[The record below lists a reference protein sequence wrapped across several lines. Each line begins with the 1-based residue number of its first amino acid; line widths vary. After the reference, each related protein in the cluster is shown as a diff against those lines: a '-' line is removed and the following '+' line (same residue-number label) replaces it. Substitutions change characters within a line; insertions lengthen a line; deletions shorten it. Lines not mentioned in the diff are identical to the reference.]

1 MTMSTD
7 RKSAITALVMST
19 IAFTVCFA
27 CWVINAVL
35 VTHLVSIGIYAF
47 DERHLGWLLAVPIL
61 TGALSRLPLGIMT
74 DKYGGRIVFTILMLA
89 VSVFMYLLS
98 LADSLSDFL
107 WASAAFGLAGGSFA
121 VGIGYVSVWFE
132 KERQGT
138 ALGIFGAG
146 NAGAAATTMLAPP
159 VLTMFT
165 DGGANIEG
173 WRMLP
178 KAYAVLMLVTAL
190 AFFFLTRNRVLSE
203 GKKKTLAQQL
213 KPLRNIVVWRFGLYY
228 ALVFGSFVALAQWIL
243 PYSVNVYQMSVAQ
256 AGLLAAA
263 FSLPSGVIRAMGG
276 WLSDKF
282 GARTVM
288 RWTFLSCILS
298 CLILSVP
305 KMNIS
310 SPGQGVTAKAGG
322 TVTEVSESRI
332 AVGDKIYSLTRRP
345 EAIPAEYDTGT
356 MVLPSL
362 TSWQEPVVVAGTTVQ
377 KEQLLASGITNIYY
391 PANMWIFA
399 FLILVFG
406 VATGVG
412 KAGVYKFIPDQF
424 PEDVGAVGGMVSLL
438 GALGGF
444 FFPLLF
450 GYLLHHLGLWS
461 TSWMVLTVIS
471 VACLFWMERVVRR
484 IEQTEAPELAEL
496 LERRPSLVLGR
507 PLSLATGETAMTVES
522 LLQGVPFFSSL
533 TPEQL
538 KEVARAGRT
547 QLIPAN
553 TVVFEEH
560 DPGDMFYV
568 ILDGTVRA
576 FRKNEHGREVDLA
589 RFKAGDFFGEL
600 ALIDS
605 QPRSAGIM
613 TTISPCEFFMLSR
626 TDFLRLLSKSPWMLS
641 RVLLGLCMRVRET
654 SEKIRDDR

>member
-1 MTMSTD
+1 MTED

-19 IAFTVCFA
+19 FAFTVCFA

-35 VTHLVSIGIYAF
+35 VTHLVSIGTYAF
-47 DERHLGWLLAVPIL
+47 DQRHLGWLLAVPIL
-61 TGALSRLPLGIMT
+61 TGALSRLPLGLLT

-98 LADSLSDFL
+98 FADSFSDFL

-146 NAGAAATTMLAPP
+146 NAGAAATTMLAPQL
-159 VLTMFT
+159 LTMFQSEHHL
-165 DGGANIEG
+165 EG

-178 KAYAVLMLVTAL
+178 KVYAVLMLVTAL
-190 AFFFLTRNRVLSE
+190 AFFFLTRNRVISE
-203 GKKKTLAQQL
+203 GKRKTLAHQL
-213 KPLRNIVVWRFGLYY
+213 KPLGNIVVWRFGLYY
-228 ALVFGSFVALAQWIL
+228 FLVFGAFVALAQWIV
-243 PYSVNVYQMSVAQ
+243 PYSVNVYQMSVAE

-263 FSLPSGVIRAMGG
+263 FSLPSGVIRAIGG
-276 WLSDKF
+276 WLSDRF

-310 SPGQGVTAKAGG
+310 SPGEGVTAKAGG
-322 TVTEVSESRI
+322 TVTEVSETRI
-332 AVGDKIYSLTRRP
+332 SVGDKIYSVTPRP
-345 EAIPAEYDTGT
+345 EAIPAEIDTGT
-356 MVLPSL
+356 MVLPSV
-362 TSWQEPVVVAGTTVQ
+362 TSWQEPVVASGTTVQ
-377 KEQLLASGITNIYY
+377 KNQLLAAGITNIYY
-391 PANMWIFA
+391 PSNMWIFA
-399 FLILVFG
+399 FLIIIFG
-406 VATGVG
+406 IATGVG

-471 VACLFWMERVVRR
+471 VACFYWLERVVRR

-496 LERRPSLVLGR
+496 LEHRPSLALGK
-507 PLSLATGETAMTVES
+507 PVALGTGEKALTLET
-522 LLQGVPFFSSL
+522 LLQRVPFFAYLAS
-533 TPEQL
+533 EQL
-538 KEVARAGRT
+538 KEVARTGRT
-547 QLIPAN
+547 QIVPAD
-553 TVVFEEH
+553 TVIFEEKNA
-560 DPGDMFYV
+560 GDMLFV
-568 ILDGTVRA
+568 ILDGSVKVFHT
-576 FRKNEHGREVDLA
+576 KTPGQEVDLA

-600 ALIDS
+600 ALIDGE
-605 QPRSAGIM
+605 PRSASVK
-613 TTISPCEFFMLSR
+613 TISPCQLFMLSR
-626 TDFLRLLSKSPWMLS
+626 TDFLRLLSRSPWMLS
-641 RVLLGLCMRVRET
+641 RVLLGLTSRLRET
-654 SEKIRDDR
+654 SEKMSDDR

>member
-1 MTMSTD
+1 MSTD

-35 VTHLVSIGIYAF
+35 VTHLVSIGTYVF
-47 DERHLGWLLAVPIL
+47 DQRHLGWLLAVPIL

-98 LADSLSDFL
+98 FADSFSDFL

-165 DGGANIEG
+165 DGGANLEG

-190 AFFFLTRNRVLSE
+190 AFFFLTKHRVIAE
-203 GKKKTLAQQL
+203 GKQKTLAQQL
-213 KPLRNIVVWRFGLYY
+213 KPLRNIIVWRFGLYY
-228 ALVFGSFVALAQWIL
+228 VLVFGAFVTLAQWIV

-263 FSLPSGVIRAMGG
+263 FSLPSGIIRAVGG

-298 CLILSVP
+298 CLILSIP
-305 KMNIS
+305 KMSIN
-310 SPGQGVTAKAGG
+310 SPGEGVTAKAGG

-332 AVGDKIYSLTRRP
+332 AVGDRIYSLTHRP
-345 EAIPAEYDTGT
+345 EVIPAEIDTGT
-356 MVLPSL
+356 MVLPSV
-362 TSWQEPVVVAGTTVQ
+362 TSWQEPVVAAGTTVQ
-377 KEQLLASGITNIYY
+377 KDQLLASGITNIYY
-391 PANMWIFA
+391 PSNIWIFT

-406 VATGVG
+406 IATGVG

-444 FFPLLF
+444 LFPLLF

-471 VACLFWMERVVRR
+471 VICLLLMERVVRQ
-484 IEQTEAPELAEL
+484 IDHSEAPELAEL
-496 LERRPSLVLGR
+496 LERRPSLAIGEPVVL
-507 PLSLATGETAMTVES
+507 SSGEQAMTIET
-522 LLQGVPFFSSL
+522 LLRQVPFFSSM

-538 KEVARAGRT
+538 KLVARTGRT

-568 ILDGTVRA
+568 ILDGIVRA
-576 FRKNEHGREVDLA
+576 FRKDEHGREVELS

-600 ALIDS
+600 SLIDS

-613 TTISPCEFFMLSR
+613 TTISPCQFFLLNR
-626 TDFLRLLSKSPWMLS
+626 TDFLKLLSKSPWMLS
-641 RVLLGLCMRVRET
+641 RVLLGLCIRVRET

>member
-1 MTMSTD
+1 MPDD

-19 IAFTVCFA
+19 LAFTVCFA

-35 VTHLVSIGIYAF
+35 VTHLVSIGTYAF
-47 DERHLGWLLAVPIL
+47 DQRHLGWLLAVPIL
-61 TGALSRLPLGIMT
+61 TGALSRLPLGLLT
-74 DKYGGRIVFTILMLA
+74 DKYGGRIVFTILMLS

-98 LADSLSDFL
+98 FADSFSDFL

-121 VGIGYVSVWFE
+121 VGIGYVSLWFE

-146 NAGAAATTMLAPP
+146 NAGAAATTMLAPQF
-159 VLTMFT
+159 LTMFES
-165 DGGANIEG
+165 GANIEG

-203 GKKKTLAQQL
+203 GKRKTFTQQL
-213 KPLRNIVVWRFGLYY
+213 KPLSNIVVWRFGLYY
-228 ALVFGSFVALAQWIL
+228 FLVFGAFVALAQWIV
-243 PYSVNVYQMSVAQ
+243 PYSVNVYQMSVAE

-305 KMNIS
+305 KMNIT
-310 SPGQGVTAKAGG
+310 SPGEGVTAKAGG
-322 TVTEVSESRI
+322 TVTEVSETRI
-332 AVGDKIYSLTRRP
+332 SVGDKIYSVTPRP
-345 EAIPAEYDTGT
+345 GKIPAESDTGT
-356 MVLPSL
+356 MVLPSM
-362 TSWQEPVVVAGTTVQ
+362 TSWQEPVVASGTTVQ
-377 KEQLLASGITNIYY
+377 KNQLLAGGITNIYY
-391 PANMWIFA
+391 PSNMWIFA
-399 FLILVFG
+399 FLIIVFG
-406 VATGVG
+406 IATGVG

-424 PEDVGAVGGMVSLL
+424 PEEVGAVGGMVSLI

-471 VACLFWMERVVRR
+471 VACFYWLERVVRR

-496 LERRPSLVLGR
+496 LEHRPSLALGE
-507 PLSLATGETAMTVES
+507 PVALASGEKALTLET
-522 LLQGVPFFSSL
+522 LLQRVPFFAYL
-533 TPEQL
+533 AGEQL
-538 KEVARAGRT
+538 KEVARTGRT
-547 QLIPAN
+547 QIVAADK
-553 TVVFEEH
+553 VIFEEN
-560 DPGDMFYV
+560 DPGDMLFV
-568 ILDGTVRA
+568 ILDGSVRVFHA
-576 FRKNEHGREVDLA
+576 NESGREFELA

-600 ALIDS
+600 ALIDGE
-605 QPRSAGIM
+605 PRSASVK
-613 TTISPCEFFMLSR
+613 TILPCQLFMLSR
-626 TDFLRLLSKSPWMLS
+626 TDFLKLLSRSPWMLS
-641 RVLLGLCMRVRET
+641 RVLLGLTSRLRET
-654 SEKIRDDR
+654 TEKMSDDR